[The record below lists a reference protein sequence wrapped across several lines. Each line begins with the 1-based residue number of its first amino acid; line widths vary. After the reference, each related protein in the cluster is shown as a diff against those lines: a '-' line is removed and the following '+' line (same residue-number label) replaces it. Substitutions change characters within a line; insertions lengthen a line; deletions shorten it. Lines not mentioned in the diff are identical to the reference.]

1 MAPRE
6 IGMLRTILTAF
17 VCFVVAPVAAL
28 GADFGGDPGDYAV
41 YAGGNGS
48 LGDRADVTG
57 RVGIGGNI
65 SLGVG
70 AHVRG
75 DLLSGGHV
83 WSSDRVIVDGWVL
96 GGADTYIR
104 TDNTV
109 GGTVQ
114 SANRLYLSD
123 RAHVT
128 GDLIAGNLISV
139 SASAVVGGV
148 SDDYAAMAHTW
159 TEPTLAFPAFSPGRR
174 NNWPG
179 AGKTLELA
187 PGDYRDMS
195 AANGC
200 TIRLRSGTYQFNNLW
215 VNQNVD
221 FEIDDS
227 AGPVEVRVARSMS
240 IGNGTE
246 FTVSSGAIDGFALW
260 VNGALSCGE
269 GVTMTGRLHA
279 TGDISVG
286 NRFTLSGSIYT
297 ERNFWSQTDLT
308 ITAESAPPVYYVSTR
323 GSDANAGTS
332 ADAPLRTIQHAVSMC
347 TVPGSTIHV
356 APGTYTETVT
366 IGAGAGAD
374 AVSGERADPTRII
387 GDVNADLFDANP
399 GDVVI
404 DGRNANADGIVIDG
418 VSHWSIEH
426 VDIRNTRDY
435 GVRLTSG
442 GVSISDARIEVPSEF
457 AVFLESTGDVAIE
470 DCVFTRAEGTGHGIW
485 VWAGAGDEDV
495 GISVQRN
502 RLHTDG
508 DRCLDSWYRLG
519 PAAEER
525 YDASSTQHA
534 IVVAAMSA
542 DVARV
547 TIANN
552 IITDSS
558 LAIRYQSDRGNAE
571 VTIANNTILAS
582 QYSIYTLDTRKPV
595 TIVNNMI
602 VDCYYGL
609 IAANNAV
616 VRSHLES
623 EITMDMSGIK
633 RPYLA
638 DGAMVTESPRF
649 LDPSAGDF
657 SLAWG
662 SPGLDQGQRVDVAA
676 TDIAGTARP
685 LDGDDDEE
693 FLYDLGAYES
703 DPERDRVR
711 YVRWREVSGDRSIVE
726 P

>member
-1 MAPRE
+1 
-6 IGMLRTILTAF
+6 MLRTILTALVF
-17 VCFVVAPVAAL
+17 FVVSSGAAR
-28 GADFGGDPGDYAV
+28 GADFGGDPGGYAI
-41 YAGGNGS
+41 YAALAGS
-48 LGDRADVTG
+48 LGERADVTG

-65 SLGVG
+65 SLGIG
-70 AHVRG
+70 ARVRG

-83 WSSDRVIVDGWVL
+83 WSSDRVIIDGWVL

-109 GGTVQ
+109 SGTVQ

-128 GDLIAGNLISV
+128 GDLIAGDLISV
-139 SASAVVGGV
+139 SPSAVVDGG
-148 SDDYAAMAHTW
+148 SDDYAAMVHTW
-159 TEPTLAFPAFSPGRR
+159 TEPTLAFPAFSPGGSSR
-174 NNWPG
+174 WPG
-179 AGKTLELA
+179 AGSTLELA
-187 PGDYRDMS
+187 PGTYNDMS
-195 AANGC
+195 AADGC

-215 VNQNVD
+215 VNLNVD
-221 FEIDDS
+221 VEIDDS
-227 AGPVEVRVARSMS
+227 AGPVEVRVAGSMS

-246 FTVSSGAIDGFALW
+246 FSVSSGSLDGFELW
-260 VNGALSCGE
+260 VDGALSAGE

-286 NRFTLSGSIYT
+286 NRFTLAGSVYT
-297 ERNFWSQTDLT
+297 EGNFWSQTDLT
-308 ITAESAPPVYYVSTR
+308 ITSEAPPPVYYVSTR

-332 ADAPLRTIQHAVSMC
+332 ADAPLRTIQHAVSLC
-347 TVPGSTIHV
+347 TVPGATIHI
-356 APGTYTETVT
+356 APGMYTETVT

-374 AVSGERADPTRII
+374 AVSGERGDPTRII
-387 GDVNADLFDANP
+387 GDVNAELFNANP
-399 GDVVI
+399 GDVII
-404 DGRNANADGIVIDG
+404 DGGNANADGIVIDG

-426 VDIRNTRDY
+426 VDIRNTTDY
-435 GVRLTSG
+435 GVRMTSG
-442 GVSISDARIEVPSEF
+442 GVSISDARIEVPTEF
-457 AVFLESTGDVAIE
+457 AVYLESTSDVAIE
-470 DCVFTRAEGTGHGIW
+470 DCVFARAEGTGHGLW
-485 VWAGAGDEDV
+485 VWAGAGDADV
-495 GISVQRN
+495 EISVQRN

-508 DRCLDSWYRLG
+508 DRCLDSWYRFG

-525 YDASSTQHA
+525 YDASNSQHA
-534 IVVAAMSA
+534 IVIAAMGA
-542 DVARV
+542 DVAEV
-547 TIANN
+547 IVSNN

-558 LAIRYQSDRGNAE
+558 LAIRFQSDRANAD

-582 QYSIYTLDTRKPV
+582 QYSIYTIDTRNPV

-609 IAANNAV
+609 IAASNAV
-616 VRSHLES
+616 VPTHLES
-623 EITMDMSGIK
+623 GITMDMSGIA

-638 DGAMVTESPRF
+638 DGSMVEESPRF
-649 LDPSAGDF
+649 EDPSAGDF
-657 SLAWG
+657 SLSWG
-662 SPGLDQGQRVDVAA
+662 SAGLDQGERVGVAA
-676 TDIAGTARP
+676 TDIMGTARP
-685 LDGDDDEE
+685 LDGDDDED